1 MSVPLLK
8 YLSMTEATTGN
19 KEKLIERMFT
29 IGAHF
34 GYSKSRRHPSTKPY
48 IFGAKNKVEIF
59 DLEKTSDL
67 LVGAQAFVAKLAS
80 EGKKIVFVGGKN
92 EAHEAVVSGAKAIG
106 MPYASARWIGGTFSN
121 FVQIR
126 KRMNRLEE
134 LKSDRAKGEL
144 AKKYTKK
151 EQLLIDREIDRLEGN
166 FAGLVG
172 LTELPAALFVVDPK
186 KEHIAVAEALQARVP
201 IIALMNSDCDARD
214 IAYPIVANDATSLS
228 IKFFVEE
235 IVSAYKEGAKT
246 KKAE

>member
-1 MSVPLLK
+1 
-8 YLSMTEATTGN
+8 MTPTATGN

-67 LVGAQAFVAKLAS
+67 LMVAKEFVAKIAA

-92 EAHEAVVSGAKAIG
+92 EAHEAVVSGAKETG
-106 MPYASARWIGGTFSN
+106 QPYASARWIGGTFTN
-121 FVQIR
+121 FAQIR

-151 EQLLIDREIDRLEGN
+151 EQLLIDREIERLEGN
-166 FAGLVG
+166 FAGLVS

-186 KEHIAVAEALQARVP
+186 RADIAIREAVQERVP
-201 IIALMNSDCDARD
+201 IVALMNSDCDARD
-214 IAYPIVANDATSLS
+214 ITYPIVANDATSLS

-235 IVSAYKEGAKT
+235 MVAAYKEGAKT
-246 KKAE
+246 RKAE

>member
-1 MSVPLLK
+1 
-8 YLSMTEATTGN
+8 MTPTATGN

-67 LVGAQAFVAKLAS
+67 LMVAKEFVAKIAA

-92 EAHEAVVSGAKAIG
+92 EAHEAVVSGAKETG
-106 MPYASARWIGGTFSN
+106 QPYASARWIGGTFTN
-121 FVQIR
+121 FAQIR

-151 EQLLIDREIDRLEGN
+151 EQLLIDREIERLEGN
-166 FAGLVG
+166 FAGLVS

-186 KEHIAVAEALQARVP
+186 REDIAIREAVQERVP
-201 IIALMNSDCDARD
+201 IVALMNSDCDARD
-214 IAYPIVANDATSLS
+214 ITYPIVANDATSLS

-235 IVSAYKEGAKT
+235 MVAAYKEGAKT
-246 KKAE
+246 RKAE